1 MKKIFQT
8 IYPSLIWTGI
18 IFWLLT
24 MNASSSG
31 RFSFLKSIPHYDK
44 YIHWGIFVMFSM
56 LWFVF
61 WANRAKDE
69 TKKIALLV
77 FVAGSVYGMGME
89 FYQLYFT
96 NRSFSWWDGLADTIG
111 AGIGVWLAK
120 KSPYGN
126 RGRNQN

>member
-1 MKKIFQT
+1 MKKIFQS
-8 IYPSLIWTGI
+8 IYPSLVWTGI

-24 MNASSSG
+24 MNTSHSG

-44 YIHWGIFVMFSM
+44 LIHLGIFVLFSI
-56 LWFVF
+56 LWSIFLTAKNRMNLPTSFILVVF
-61 WANRAKDE
+61 
-69 TKKIALLV
+69 I
-77 FVAGSVYGMGME
+77 GSCYGMGME

-96 NRSFSWWDGLADTIG
+96 NRSFSWWDGLADAIG
-111 AGIGVWLAK
+111 AVLGAWGHQ